1 MSQNREKPSLAICNR
16 LLFPFLK
23 IIPTFVFTMKAILG
37 VLSAFLM
44 ASNTVLAFTA
54 TTTKPQT
61 TSEIFQGLQ
70 NTKLIRADGIS
81 TTLTSQ
87 WRQNT
92 PFGVADETAVVAF
105 LRHFG

>member
-1 MSQNREKPSLAICNR
+1 MKTILRVISTF
-16 LLFPFLK
+16 LL
-23 IIPTFVFTMKAILG
+23 
-37 VLSAFLM
+37 
-44 ASNTVLAFTA
+44 ASNAVFAFTA
-54 TTTKPQT
+54 TKAQQ
-61 TSEIFQGLQ
+61 SEIFQGLQ
-70 NTKLIRADGIS
+70 NTKLIRASDGIS

>member
-1 MSQNREKPSLAICNR
+1 MKTI
-16 LLFPFLK
+16 LK
-23 IIPTFVFTMKAILG
+23 IISTYLLATNAVF
-37 VLSAFLM
+37 
-44 ASNTVLAFTA
+44 AFTA
-54 TTTKPQT
+54 TKTQQ
-61 TSEIFQGLQ
+61 SEIFQGLQ
-70 NTKLIRADGIS
+70 NTKLIRASDGIP